1 MHYQEVFFGC
11 GSYRMDPKREARERH
26 KRKKELPLRSKG
38 LPPVFLGKKK
48 KIWFAKALPLPFIC
62 ATSES
67 KACPFTPPGW
77 NTSCDFEMSIN
88 LKETSQNQP
97 AAWFFSSKTCYFPP
111 WFSVFPRQKKKH
123 HPSATPLH
131 WNPSPVGWIVW
142 RVAVESQ
149 VPVAK
154 EAIRETGHVQRPYGY
169 SCNEWILYTPGF
181 LTNTLLAGIYFPS
194 LLGRVY
200 TSTSFMFPFSSFSY
214 LSWSKS
220 VLTNDGL
227 FGNNDSGFKYGHLR
241 YTPRRLT

>member
-77 NTSCDFEMSIN
+77 NTSCDFEISIN
-88 LKETSQNQP
+88 LKKAPKTNPPLGSFPQKLVI
-97 AAWFFSSKTCYFPP
+97 FHHDFLSK
-111 WFSVFPRQKKKH
+111 KNH

-131 WNPSPVGWIVW
+131 WNHSPVGWIVW

-149 VPVAK
+149 VPVFK
-154 EAIRETGHVQRPYGY
+154 RSYQGDGTRPKTPGYY

-200 TSTSFMFPFSSFSY
+200 TSTSFMVPFSSFSY
-214 LSWSKS
+214 LSWSKG